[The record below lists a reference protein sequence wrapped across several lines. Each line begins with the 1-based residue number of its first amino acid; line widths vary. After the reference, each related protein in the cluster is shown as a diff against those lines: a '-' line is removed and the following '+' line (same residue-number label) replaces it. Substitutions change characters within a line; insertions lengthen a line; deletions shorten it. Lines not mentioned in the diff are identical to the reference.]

1 MDFLSDVCASSNV
14 LRLFYFIKIVF
25 YGVKVLLPLICIFIM
40 LKRTISAVTSQ
51 DPQKQLKELLPST
64 WRMLLA
70 AWFFFFIPSIVEFG
84 VNSLADQEV
93 DMAYCFVEAT
103 VENIEKYE
111 DLELQEID
119 AKRNN
124 RIEELKKIASEK
136 EALAKAKY
144 AKKAEEDAKKAN
156 STASVGGHSVNRVNE
171 DAVLASGKSN
181 KYFAPIQN
189 ANYSLGIKDRNGC
202 NTEYYHDAP
211 VSSGTPLYAGTSG
224 TVEYYQFTCSSVLYG
239 YGNLAILKGE
249 DGTEIRYA
257 HLSEFPKDINKYFS
271 KSCPKK
277 SDNSVPCP
285 SSACTTSITRTLA
298 GKKEVKRGQVIG
310 YSGDTGNSTGPHL
323 HVEIYESGNSYC
335 VSDPFQAFGM
345 R

>member
-1 MDFLSDVCASSNV
+1 MEFLSDVCASSAV

-25 YGVKVLLPLICIFIM
+25 YGIKVLLPLICIFIM
-40 LKRTISAVTSQ
+40 LKRTFSAVTSQ

-64 WRMLLA
+64 FKMLLTA
-70 AWFFFFIPSIVEFG
+70 CFFFFIPTIVEFA
-84 VNSLADQEV
+84 VNNLAEQEV

-103 VENIEKYE
+103 LDNIEKYE
-111 DLELQEID
+111 ELELQELD

-124 RIEELKKIASEK
+124 RKDELEKIAKEK

-156 STASVGGHSVNRVNE
+156 STASVGGHTVNRVNE

-189 ANYSLGIKDRNGC
+189 ANYSIGVKDKNGC
-202 NTEYYHDAP
+202 NSEYYHDAP
-211 VSSGTPLYAGTSG
+211 VVTGTPLYAGTSG
-224 TVEYYQFTCSSVLYG
+224 TVEYYQFTCNSVLYG
-239 YGNLAILKGE
+239 YGNLAILKGT

-257 HLSEFPKDINKYFS
+257 HLSEFPKDINKYFT

-285 SSACTTSITRTLA
+285 SNTCNTTITRTLV
-298 GKKEVKRGQVIG
+298 GTKEVKRGQVIG

-323 HVEIYESGNSYC
+323 HVEIYENGNSYC